1 VENESVMCCL
11 FVCILLNLLRTVLV
25 ALHRA
30 LFAGSVSIID
40 LFAVIVTIG
49 NNLLPYSYSRVQLWL
64 WCFDIVRVFLNA
76 NELVLVDGARVV
88 RFLTEGRMSMT
99 KSGLACAI
107 VFSCLRCIEL
117 CIFLCRLVLF
127 VSTLAD

>member
-1 VENESVMCCL
+1 MVVVFRCASVFEC
-11 FVCILLNLLRTVLV
+11 V
-25 ALHRA
+25 
-30 LFAGSVSIID
+30 
-40 LFAVIVTIG
+40 
-49 NNLLPYSYSRVQLWL
+49 YSP
-64 WCFDIVRVFLNA
+64 